1 MASSMG
7 MACGSWIQGG
17 YLKGKRRSIGRVCCS
32 SASLTD
38 QYRTLRIQ
46 PGASEKEVK
55 KAFRQLALQ
64 VGFFFFI
71 MSCWEFL
78 ILRFCFFFEWC
89 IDGLLIDDGILGCF
103 CICFSITQMSA
114 RGATVGF
121 NFIGSMKLMM

>member
-17 YLKGKRRSIGRVCCS
+17 YLKGKRRNIGRVCCS

-64 VGFFFFI
+64 VGFFYLMPFFFFFFC

-78 ILRFCFFFEWC
+78 ILRFCFFF
-89 IDGLLIDDGILGCF
+89 
-103 CICFSITQMSA
+103 FSLN
-114 RGATVGF
+114 GV
-121 NFIGSMKLMM
+121 LMVF